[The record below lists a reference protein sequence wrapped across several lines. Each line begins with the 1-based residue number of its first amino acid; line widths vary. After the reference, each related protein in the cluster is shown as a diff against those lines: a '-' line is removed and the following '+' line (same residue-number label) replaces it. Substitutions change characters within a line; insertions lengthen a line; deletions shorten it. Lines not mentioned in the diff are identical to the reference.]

1 MLQRTATVLAL
12 SGAILWACGCQ
23 ARPAVDDASIQKSLK
38 GTANLMDAVAKAPEY
53 HPPSDGRLTE
63 TQIQMYL
70 DVRQREQ
77 QIREAAF
84 KERQDVGEPKGM
96 PAGDSSPADSGEDQ
110 LATVDALKTVGDQP
124 DFADIATADL
134 RAAQELGFNPKEYS
148 WVKERVLEAQIQET
162 ALGLSQQIAQSRQ
175 QVLAQLEQRRQETT
189 DPVEK
194 AQIERQIEELNR
206 NAQETSVAAADPVR
220 QANAGLLARYK
231 DDLSRLQTTDQR
243 ISHQL
248 QSRPEGGESPSGGR

>member
-12 SGAILWACGCQ
+12 SGSILWACGCQ
-23 ARPAVDDASIQKSLK
+23 ARPAADDASIQKSLRQK
-38 GTANLMDAVAKAPEY
+38 GTANLMDEVARAPEY
-53 HPPSDGRLTE
+53 HPPADGRLTE
-63 TQIQMYL
+63 AQVKMYL

-84 KERQDVGEPKGM
+84 KERQAAGETP
-96 PAGDSSPADSGEDQ
+96 PADSGQDQ
-110 LATVDALKTVGDQP
+110 LANVDALKIVGDQP

-134 RAAQELGFNPKEYS
+134 RAAQELGFNPKEYG
-148 WVKERVLEAQIQET
+148 WVKERVLEARMQET
-162 ALGLSQQIAQSRQ
+162 ALALSQQIAQSRQ
-175 QVLAQLEQRRQETT
+175 QVLAQLQQRRQETA
-189 DPVEK
+189 DPVQK

-206 NAQETSVAAADPVR
+206 DARGASLAAADPVR
-220 QANAGLLARYK
+220 QANATLLARYR

>member
-12 SGAILWACGCQ
+12 AGAILWACGCQ
-23 ARPAVDDASIQKSLK
+23 AKPADDASIQKGRPQ

-53 HPPSDGRLTE
+53 HPSADGRLTE
-63 TQIQMYL
+63 AQVKMYL

-84 KERQDVGEPKGM
+84 KKLQEKRQEAGETP
-96 PAGDSSPADSGEDQ
+96 PVDSGQDQ
-110 LATVDALKTVGDQP
+110 PAYVEVLQTVGDQP

-134 RAAQELGFNPKEYS
+134 RAAQELGVNPKEYA
-148 WVKERVLEAQIQET
+148 WVKERVLEARMQET
-162 ALGLSQQIAQSRQ
+162 ALALSQQIAESRQ
-175 QVLAQLEQRRQETT
+175 QVLSQLDKSRQETA
-189 DPVEK
+189 DPVRK
-194 AQIERQIEELNR
+194 AQIERQIEDFNNNLQ
-206 NAQETSVAAADPVR
+206 ATSVAAADPVR
-220 QANAGLLARYK
+220 QANAALLAQYR
-231 DDLSRLQTTDQR
+231 DALARLQTADQR